1 VASGNDVFFTNA
13 GTGASDGSVVKV
25 SKSGGA
31 TKVLGDGYIY
41 PFGIAV
47 DASYVYVAVGGAGDQ
62 DDGQIVR
69 MPR

>member
-1 VASGNDVFFTNA
+1 
-13 GTGASDGSVVKV
+13 VVKV